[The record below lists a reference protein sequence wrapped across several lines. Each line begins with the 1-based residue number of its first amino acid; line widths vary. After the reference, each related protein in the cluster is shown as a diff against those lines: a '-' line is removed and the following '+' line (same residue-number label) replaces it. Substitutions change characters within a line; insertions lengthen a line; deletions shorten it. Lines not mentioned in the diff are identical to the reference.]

1 MVSAISKRANCN
13 QENSTTSSSSSA
25 ATSTSIVVEQPFF
38 TNPSLIHLNQIQV
51 NSQLFIVLIECL
63 NDCNH
68 IFIIIII
75 IIITCQDNIFLFY
88 IIKE

>member
-13 QENSTTSSSSSA
+13 QENTTTSSSA
-25 ATSTSIVVEQPFF
+25 ATSTSIVGEQPFF

-68 IFIIIII
+68 IFIIII
-75 IIITCQDNIFLFY
+75 TCQDNIFLFY
-88 IIKE
+88 IL

>member
-13 QENSTTSSSSSA
+13 QENTTTSSSSA

-75 IIITCQDNIFLFY
+75 IITCQDNIFLFY
-88 IIKE
+88 IL